1 MKNNNQNK
9 LQFILRLILRI
20 ILFGIFGWV
29 YFMGIVCPSFTPPFG
44 AIYRGL
50 GIGFIYPLYFLIIP
64 TYQNKDFLDIP
75 YSGAITSIFSF
86 ALTLIFLLI
95 TFPLQAHH

>member
-1 MKNNNQNK
+1 
-9 LQFILRLILRI
+9 LGI

-29 YFMGIVCPSFTPPFG
+29 YSMGIVSPVFIHPFG

-50 GIGFIYPLYFLIIP
+50 GIGFIYPLYFLFIP
-64 TYQNKDFLDIP
+64 TYKNKVSSNIP

-86 ALTLIFLLI
+86 VLTLILLFI
-95 TFPLQAHH
+95 TFPLQIHI